1 MTYQKPKELQRF
13 QLVVAI
19 LASAALV
26 FGLWS
31 FAWYAMTSWA
41 QKEVTDWVHL
51 QRSLGAV
58 VEYASMETSGFPT
71 GIKLTFAEPRYEGA
85 ALGRMIKWNSDFIE
99 VSAKPWTPWRLHVNA
114 PGHQQLNLDNGAQ
127 QPLQF
132 EGQAKSLVVDAVLG
146 GVWPETLDLRLEDL
160 QMSGTESIAIAQMRV
175 RFSHS
180 PTTQAGGTGI
190 SLRVE
195 GDDLNFPGLL
205 PRTLGDLI
213 HTIDLA
219 LRVTGAVVPPS
230 EADKAKSSLVTWRD
244 SGGAIEVEHLKFR
257 SGPLGIA
264 AGGTAALDQ
273 NLQPEGAFTAKIE
286 GFFQVME
293 ILRAQ
298 GIMREGDAVMATM
311 ALSAL
316 SKRPKD
322 GGAPFM
328 NVSVTVQD
336 SELSVGPLK
345 IMKMPQFDWGL
356 PTTAEETDTVQEP
369 TPTPRDYKDV
379 KPIF

>member
-13 QLVVAI
+13 QLVVAV

-41 QKEVTDWVHL
+41 QKEVTDWVDL

-58 VEYASMETSGFPT
+58 VAYTSLETSGFPT
-71 GIKLTFAEPRYEGA
+71 GIKLTLTEPRYEGR
-85 ALGRMIKWNSDFIE
+85 ALGRALTWSSDLLE

-114 PGHQQLNLDNGAQ
+114 PGQHQLNLGNGAGRA
-127 QPLQF
+127 LQF
-132 EGQAKSLVVDAVLG
+132 AGQAKSLEMDAVLG
-146 GVWPETLDLRLEDL
+146 GVWPETLDLRVQDL
-160 QMSGTESIAIAQMRV
+160 QMSGTESIAIAQMRA

-180 PTTQAGGTGI
+180 SSTQAGGTGM
-190 SLRVE
+190 SLRLE
-195 GDDLNFPGLL
+195 GDDLNLPGLL

-230 EADKAKSSLVTWRD
+230 EADKAQSSLVTWRG

-264 AGGTAALDQ
+264 AGGTMALDQ

-322 GGAPFM
+322 GGTPFM
-328 NVSVTVQD
+328 NVSVTVQE

-356 PTTAEETDTVQEP
+356 PTTAGEPDMAQDP
-369 TPTPRDYKDV
+369 TPPPRDYKDV

>member
-1 MTYQKPKELQRF
+1 MSYQKPKELQRF

-41 QKEVTDWVHL
+41 KKEVTDWIDLH
-51 QRSLGAV
+51 RSLGAV
-58 VEYASMETSGFPT
+58 VEYTSLETSGFPT
-71 GIKLTFAEPRYEGA
+71 DIKFTLSEPRYEGM
-85 ALGRMIKWNSDFIE
+85 ALGRKVTWTSDLLE
-99 VSAKPWTPWRLHVNA
+99 VSANPWTPWRLHVNA
-114 PGHQQLNLDNGAQ
+114 PGHQRLDLGNGAGK
-127 QPLQF
+127 PLQF
-132 EGQAKSLVVDAVLG
+132 EGQAKSLMLDAVLG
-146 GVWPETLDLRLEDL
+146 GVWPETMDVRLQDLEL
-160 QMSGTESIAIAQMRV
+160 SGTEPISIAKMRV

-190 SLRVE
+190 SLRLE
-195 GDDLNFPGLL
+195 GDDLNLPGML

-213 HTIDLA
+213 HTIDVA

-230 EADKAKSSLVTWRD
+230 EAGQPQSSLVAWRD

-336 SELSVGPLK
+336 GELSVGPLK
-345 IMKMPQFDWGL
+345 IMKMPPFDWGL
-356 PTTAEETDTVQEP
+356 PTTAVETDMAQDP
-369 TPTPRDYKDV
+369 TPSPRDYKDV